1 MSKIMSVLLLAGGL
15 LLVVRR
21 YRVEP
26 AWWLKRHPIAEVYTV
41 GLQLRL
47 ERRPVTS
54 KPSSA
59 RPDSPG
65 AVRGRFESLLA
76 NLRTD
81 LRHGRQNG
89 TEASNSIS
97 MDGFKSPPDHPIRDY

>member
-1 MSKIMSVLLLAGGL
+1 MLRALLLAGGL

-21 YRVEP
+21 WRVEP

-54 KPSSA
+54 KRSSA
-59 RPDSPG
+59 R
-65 AVRGRFESLLA
+65 RNGRRSVEDIATSA
-76 NLRTD
+76 G
-81 LRHGRQNG
+81 GRSG
-89 TEASNSIS
+89 KGIS
-97 MDGFKSPPDHPIRDY
+97 

>member
-1 MSKIMSVLLLAGGL
+1 MLRLILLLAGL

-21 YRVEP
+21 WRVRV

-47 ERRPVTS
+47 ERTFRPTTS
-54 KPSSA
+54 KRSSA
-59 RPDSPG
+59 RPDSLG

-97 MDGFKSPPDHPIRDY
+97 MDGFKSPLDHPIRDY